1 MKNGNKA
8 QQKEMLWQTL
18 QNATERMKQI
28 HLSELFKQDP
38 LRTSKFSLAM
48 DEIYLDYSKN
58 LLTTDVMATLLEL
71 AQVCDVPS
79 AIKALLSGEQ
89 VNSTENRPALHSAL
103 RQDSSQNLNLNGQN
117 ILPLIRTEKEKMYR
131 IVEQL
136 HQGFYKGVTGEKITD
151 VVNLGIGGSDLGP
164 VMAVKA
170 LKNYQQTPI
179 RLHFVSNVDPDAIS
193 CILKELNPAST
204 LFIVSSKSFSTPET
218 LTNAMVAK
226 NWLRENLKTDK
237 IMSQFIG
244 VTANPT
250 KAQEFGLLPEN
261 ILNFWDWVG
270 GRYSIWSTIGLPL
283 AISIGVEHF
292 EEFLLGARRMDEHFA
307 NSPLSE
313 NMPVLLALI
322 GIWYINFWDA
332 HTLAVLPYSSLLTDF
347 ADYLQQLDMES
358 NGKQVQHSGQT
369 VDYLTGPIVWG
380 QAGTNGQHAFYQLLH
395 QGTHFIPIDFIV
407 AAQTYSPQFASQHLQ
422 LVANC
427 LAQSAALMQ
436 GTQNKEMKS
445 VHDQMPGNKP
455 SNTLLLSKISP
466 RALGQLLALYEHKV
480 FVQGVIWQVNSF
492 DQPGVELGKKL
503 ANSFVLSLE
512 NGKMSEEIDNS
523 TRSLIEKILEF

>member
-1 MKNGNKA
+1 MKNDNKA
-8 QQKEMLWQTL
+8 QQKEILWQTL
-18 QNATERMKQI
+18 QNAAERMKQT
-28 HLSELFKQDP
+28 HLRELFKQDP
-38 LRTSKFSLAM
+38 SRASKFSLTM
-48 DEIYLDYSKN
+48 DEIHLDYSKN
-58 LLTTDVMATLLEL
+58 LLTTETIATLLEL
-71 AQVCDVPS
+71 AQVCEVPS
-79 AIKALLSGEQ
+79 AIKALLSGEHI
-89 VNSTENRPALHSAL
+89 NTTENRPALHSAL
-103 RQDSSQNLNLNGQN
+103 RQDSSQTLNVKGQN
-117 ILPLIRTEKEKMYR
+117 VLPLIRAEKEKMYR

-136 HQGFYKGVTGEKITD
+136 HQGIYKGATGEKITD

-164 VMAVKA
+164 VMAVEA
-170 LKNYQQTPI
+170 LKNYQQTAI
-179 RLHFVSNVDPDAIS
+179 RLHFVSNVDPDAITNV
-193 CILKELNPAST
+193 LKELNPATT

-218 LTNAMVAK
+218 LMNAKVAK
-226 NWLRENLKTDK
+226 NWLQENLKTEK
-237 IMSQFIG
+237 IINQFIG
-244 VTANPT
+244 VTANAA

-322 GIWYINFWDA
+322 GIWYINFWNA
-332 HTLAVLPYSSLLTDF
+332 HTIAVLPYSSLLSYF

-358 NGKQVQHSGQT
+358 NGKQVQHSGES

-380 QAGTNGQHAFYQLLH
+380 QPGTNGQHAFYQLLH

-407 AAQTYSPQFASQHLQ
+407 AAQTHTEQLASQHLQ

-436 GTQNKEMKS
+436 GTPSDVKS
-445 VHDQMPGNKP
+445 THDKMPGNKP

-480 FVQGVIWQVNSF
+480 FVQGAIWQINSF

-503 ANSFVLSLE
+503 ASTFIASLE
-512 NGKMSEEIDNS
+512 NGKMSEEIDHS
-523 TRSLIEKILEF
+523 TRTLIEKIRQF